1 MSNDPKDAVVDL
13 SKLMKGWQDSN
24 SSEAQVQAS
33 SATSDNYLITICNES
48 AGTLMGYE
56 TFAEKR
62 AIKKKKV
69 NNEFKILFCFLSTLY
84 NCTHKKPGCG

>member
-24 SSEAQVQAS
+24 SSEAQIQAS
-33 SATSDNYLITICNES
+33 SDTSDNYLITSCNES

-56 TFAEKR
+56 TFAEKKSDDIEKDSGFKFCPYCGNR
-62 AIKKKKV
+62 IKL
-69 NNEFKILFCFLSTLY
+69 EE
-84 NCTHKKPGCG
+84 